1 MLALLSPIV
10 SGAGRGAVAALV
22 VSHDGAR
29 WLPVVID
36 GLRTQTRAPDAVV
49 CVDTGSRDDGPD
61 LLEAA
66 FGAVRSAPAGTS
78 YPEAVRLGAA
88 EAGDVEWLW
97 LLHDDSTPAP
107 DALEQLLAAAEAH
120 PEADLLGP
128 KLREW
133 PSLRRLLEVGVT
145 ISGTGRRETGLERGE
160 YDQGQH
166 DDVRRVLAVN
176 SAGMLVRR
184 EVFEALGG
192 FDDHLPVFGNDVDLG
207 WRAAAAG
214 HTTLV
219 VPQAVVFHAEAAHRG
234 VRRTPL
240 TGKHTHFQERR
251 AALFTLLANSPGR
264 TLPLQVV
271 RLTLGTVLRVLGFL
285 LVRSPGEALDE
296 LAALVSL
303 RPRAL
308 VEARRARRELITPDA
323 RDDVRRL
330 LAPWWLPYRHGLD
343 VVGGVVAAAGNQA
356 ADVAE
361 RRRIAAAER
370 DPESFAARRPAE
382 EDDVLEADSGWVARF
397 LSNPVAVVLALVVL
411 VSLVGARAAFGPV
424 TGGALSPAPESVSDW
439 WRLHLESW
447 HPLGAGTPVPAPP
460 YLLPMAL
467 LGTLL
472 GGSATVAVSALL
484 VLAVPISLWGAWRL
498 LRLLGRLVSPRGLP
512 RWLLLWGAVVYSL
525 VPATSGAWGQGRL
538 GVVAAVAVLPWLAH
552 AAVGFADPEPDRR
565 WRAAWRSGVLLTLLV
580 AFAPV
585 AWLLALVLAALGVAA
600 ALRLVPAAA
609 RDRSAWGPPALG
621 LGLPVALLLPW
632 WVPAIQHR
640 AAEGLLLGAGRL
652 PAPMPDGL
660 DVLAGRLGG
669 LGAPTWVGVLLVV
682 LALAALWPRPTR
694 IPVLICWLLAAVTAL
709 LTLVLSW
716 VTLDVAGGSTPASVA
731 VLVVVWE
738 GALVTAVVLGA
749 LGVVELRRS
758 ASAPLRTRWRA
769 GLVSM
774 GVVASLVPLVGLGW
788 FASGEHRLVD
798 EDAAGVPAYMVQ
810 SAAQAPERGIL
821 VLTGS
826 VRDGLDYVVRRGDG
840 VTVGEDEILGL
851 SPRDPDLTE
860 LARRAVSEPDDAL
873 ATDLSE
879 RGIEYVVLPAPADG
893 DVASVLDAAAGL
905 VQASAEDRSTRAWRV
920 AREPAADALDGPG
933 SWLRPVLLLVQLAV
947 LLVAL
952 VQCAPTRGAS
962 RTEGSRT

>member
-1 MLALLSPIV
+1 MPALLSAIV
-10 SGAGRGAVAALV
+10 SAAGRGAVAALV

-29 WLPVVID
+29 WLPLVID
-36 GLRTQTRAPDAVV
+36 GLRAQTRAPDHVV
-49 CVDTGSRDDGPD
+49 CVDTGSRDEGPD

-78 YPEAVRLGAA
+78 YPEAVRLGLA
-88 EAGDVEWLW
+88 EVGDVEWLW

-107 DALEQLLAAAEAH
+107 DALEQLLAAAQDH

-166 DDVRRVLAVN
+166 DEVRRVLAVN

-184 EVFEALGG
+184 EAFEALGG
-192 FDDHLPVFGNDVDLG
+192 FDDQLPVFGNDLDLG

-214 HTTLV
+214 RTTLV

-240 TGKHTHFQERR
+240 TGRHTHFQERR
-251 AALFTLLANSPGR
+251 AALFTLLVNSPGR
-264 TLPLQVV
+264 TLPLRVV
-271 RLTLGTVLRVLGFL
+271 RLTLGTLLRVLGFL

-303 RPRAL
+303 RPRSL
-308 VEARRARRELITPDA
+308 LRARRE
-323 RDDVRRL
+323 RSGRGGSDVRRL

-343 VVGGVVAAAGNQA
+343 LVGGVVAAAGNQA

-370 DPESFAARRPAE
+370 DPESFAARRPVE

-397 LSNPVAVVLALVVL
+397 LSNPVAVLLAVVVL

-424 TGGALSPAPESVSDW
+424 TGGALSPAPQGVGDW

-447 HPLGAGTPVPAPP
+447 HPLGAGTAVPAPP

-472 GGSATVAVSALL
+472 GGSATAAVSAVML
-484 VLAVPISLWGAWRL
+484 LAVPVSLWGAWRL
-498 LRLLGRLVSPRGLP
+498 LGLLGRLVSPRGLP
-512 RWLLLWGAVVYSL
+512 RWLLLWGAVAYAL

-552 AAVGFADPEPDRR
+552 AAVGFADPEADRR
-565 WRAAWRSGVLLTLLV
+565 WRAAWRSGVLLSLLV

-585 AWLLALVLAALGVAA
+585 AWLLALVLAGLGVAA
-600 ALRLVPAAA
+600 AAGLVPDAG
-609 RDRSAWGPPALG
+609 RRRSAWGPPALA
-621 LGLPVALLLPW
+621 LGLPVVLLLPW
-632 WVPAIQHR
+632 WLPAIQHR

-669 LGAPTWVGVLLVV
+669 LGAPAWTGLLVVV
-682 LALAALWPRPTR
+682 LALVALWPRPTR

-731 VLVVVWE
+731 VLVVVWQ

-749 LGVVELRRS
+749 LGAVELRR
-758 ASAPLRTRWRA
+758 ASSTPLPTPWRT
-769 GLVSM
+769 GLVAL
-774 GVVASLVPLVGLGW
+774 GVVAALVPLVGLGW
-788 FASGEHRLVD
+788 FAGGEHRLVE

-826 VRDGLDYVVRRGDG
+826 VRDGVDYVVRRGDG
-840 VTVGEDEILGL
+840 VSVGEDEVLGL
-851 SPRDPDLTE
+851 SPRDPALAE
-860 LARRAVSEPDDAL
+860 LVRRAVSEPDDAL

-905 VQASAEDRSTRAWRV
+905 VQASAEDRATRAWRV
-920 AREPAADALDGPG
+920 SREPAPDALDGPG
-933 SWLRPVLLLVQLAV
+933 SWLRPVLLLVQLAALV
-947 LLVAL
+947 VAL

>member
-1 MLALLSPIV
+1 M
-10 SGAGRGAVAALV
+10 SGAGQGAVAALV

-36 GLRTQTRAPDAVV
+36 GLRAQTRAPDRVV
-49 CVDTGSRDDGPD
+49 CVDTGSRDEGPD

-78 YPEAVRLGAA
+78 YPEAVRLGL
-88 EAGDVEWLW
+88 EEVGDAEWLW

-107 DALEQLLAAAEAH
+107 DALAQLLAAAEAH

-192 FDDHLPVFGNDVDLG
+192 FDDHLPVFGNDLDLG

-240 TGKHTHFQERR
+240 TGRHTHFQERR
-251 AALFTLLANSPGR
+251 AALFTLLANSPTR
-264 TLPLQVV
+264 ALPFQAV
-271 RLTLGTVLRVLGFL
+271 RLTLGTVLRALGFL

-303 RPRAL
+303 RPRTIL
-308 VEARRARRELITPDA
+308 RARRRRQDGA
-323 RDDVRRL
+323 DVRPL

-370 DPESFAARRPAE
+370 DPESFAARRTVE

-411 VSLVGARAAFGPV
+411 VSVVGARAAFGPV
-424 TGGALSPAPESVSDW
+424 TGGALSPAPEGVGDW

-447 HPLGAGTPVPAPP
+447 HPLGAGTAVPAPP

-472 GGSATVAVSALL
+472 GGSATAAVSALL
-484 VLAVPISLWGAWRL
+484 LLAVPVSLWGAWRL
-498 LRLLGRLVSPRGLP
+498 LRLIGRLVSPRGLP
-512 RWLLLWGAVVYSL
+512 RWLLLWGAVVYAL

-565 WRAAWRSGVLLTLLV
+565 WRAAWRSGVLLALLV

-600 ALRLVPAAA
+600 AARLVPDAA
-609 RDRSAWGPPALG
+609 RERSAWGPPSLA
-621 LGLPVALLLPW
+621 LGLPVVLLLPW
-632 WVPAIQHR
+632 WLPAVQHR

-660 DVLAGRLGG
+660 DVLAG
-669 LGAPTWVGVLLVV
+669 
-682 LALAALWPRPTR
+682 
-694 IPVLICWLLAAVTAL
+694 L

-731 VLVVVWE
+731 VLVVVLQ

-749 LGVVELRRS
+749 LGAVELRRG
-758 ASAPLRTRWRA
+758 ASAPLPGPWRA
-769 GLVSM
+769 GVVALA
-774 GVVASLVPLVGLGW
+774 VVASLVPLVGLGW
-788 FASGEHRLVD
+788 FAGGEHRLAA
-798 EDAAGVPAYMVQ
+798 EDAAGIPAYMVQ

-826 VRDGLDYVVRRGDG
+826 VRDGVDYVVRRGDG
-840 VTVGEDEILGL
+840 VTVGEDEVLGL
-851 SPRDPDLTE
+851 SPRDTDLTA
-860 LARRAVSEPDDAL
+860 LVRRAVSQPDDEL

-893 DVASVLDAAAGL
+893 DVASVLDAAPGL
-905 VQASAEDRSTRAWRV
+905 VQASAEDRDTRAWRV
-920 AREPAADALDGPG
+920 SREPAADALDGPG
-933 SWLRPVLLLVQLAV
+933 SWLRPVLLLVQFAGLA
-947 LLVAL
+947 VAL

-962 RTEGSRT
+962 RTEGSRR

>member
-10 SGAGRGAVAALV
+10 SGAGQGAVAALV

-36 GLRTQTRAPDAVV
+36 GLRAQTRAPDRVV
-49 CVDTGSRDDGPD
+49 CVDTGSRDEGPD

-78 YPEAVRLGAA
+78 YPEAVRLGLA
-88 EAGDVEWLW
+88 EAGDAEWLW

-107 DALEQLLAAAEAH
+107 DALAQLLAAAEAH

-192 FDDHLPVFGNDVDLG
+192 FDDHLPVFGNDLDLG

-251 AALFTLLANSPGR
+251 AALFTLLANSPTR
-264 TLPLQVV
+264 ALPFQAV
-271 RLTLGTVLRVLGFL
+271 RLTLGTVLRAFGFL

-303 RPRAL
+303 RPRSIL
-308 VEARRARRELITPDA
+308 RARRTRQDGA
-323 RDDVRRL
+323 DVRPL

-370 DPESFAARRPAE
+370 DPESFAARRPVE

-411 VSLVGARAAFGPV
+411 VSVVGARAAFGPV
-424 TGGALSPAPESVSDW
+424 TGGALSPAPEGVGDW

-447 HPLGAGTPVPAPP
+447 HPLGAGTAVPAPP
-460 YLLPMAL
+460 YLLPLAL

-472 GGSATVAVSALL
+472 GGSATAAVSVLL
-484 VLAVPISLWGAWRL
+484 LLAVPVSLWGAWRL
-498 LRLLGRLVSPRGLP
+498 LRLIGRLVSPRGLP
-512 RWLLLWGAVVYSL
+512 RWLLLWGAVVYAL

-538 GVVAAVAVLPWLAH
+538 GVVAAVVVLPWLAH

-565 WRAAWRSGVLLTLLV
+565 WRAAWRSGVLLALLV

-600 ALRLVPAAA
+600 AARLVPDAA
-609 RDRSAWGPPALG
+609 RERSAWGPPALA
-621 LGLPVALLLPW
+621 LGLPVVLLLPW
-632 WVPAIQHR
+632 WLPAVQHR

-669 LGAPTWVGVLLVV
+669 LGAPMWVGLLIVV

-731 VLVVVWE
+731 VLVVVLQ
-738 GALVTAVVLGA
+738 GALVAAVVLGA
-749 LGVVELRRS
+749 LGAVELRRG
-758 ASAPLRTRWRA
+758 ASAPLPAPWRA
-769 GLVSM
+769 GVVALA
-774 GVVASLVPLVGLGW
+774 VVASLVPLVGLGW
-788 FASGEHRLVD
+788 FAGGEHRLAA
-798 EDAAGVPAYMVQ
+798 EDAAGIPAYMVQ

-826 VRDGLDYVVRRGDG
+826 VRDGVDYVVRRGDG
-840 VTVGEDEILGL
+840 VTVGEDEVLGL
-851 SPRDPDLTE
+851 SPRDTDLTA
-860 LARRAVSEPDDAL
+860 LVRRAVSEPDDEL

-905 VQASAEDRSTRAWRV
+905 VQASAEDRDTRAWRV
-920 AREPAADALDGPG
+920 SREPAADALDGPG
-933 SWLRPVLLLVQLAV
+933 SWLRPVLLLVQLAG
-947 LLVAL
+947 LAVAL

-962 RTEGSRT
+962 RTEGSRR